1 MPQKVKPV
9 PDGYHSLTP
18 YLYVKGG
25 AKALEFYAKAL
36 GAQELF
42 RMPGPGGQ
50 IGHAE
55 MKIGDSVFM
64 LADEMPS
71 CGVKSPTSLG
81 GNGSSL
87 MIYVPDVDASFKRA
101 IQAGAKEVRPLTN
114 QFYGD
119 RSGTIVDPF
128 GHQWTI
134 ATHVEDVP
142 PDELE
147 RRAAEAMSKHNKF
160 AETSA

>member
-1 MPQKVKPV
+1 MTSKVKPI
-9 PDGYHSLTP
+9 PDGYHSITP

-64 LADEMPS
+64 LADEMPA
-71 CGVKSPTSLG
+71 CGVKSPSSLG

-87 MIYVPDVDASFKRA
+87 MIYVPDVDAAFKRA
-101 IQAGAKEVRPLTN
+101 IGAGAKEVRPLTN

-147 RRAAEAMSKHNKF
+147 RRAAEAMSQHNKF
-160 AETSA
+160 AEANA